1 MLSSIWFIIFIPYIF
16 SFTTI
21 PTENIAVASSRDFT
35 SMSSPNT
42 ILNTDF
48 PPISI
53 RQRLHQKTTGL
64 LKLVRYKNILPTT
77 LLSFT
82 GGYILQ
88 PSITS
93 LLHNPSFLIGIF
105 NTVLIMC
112 SSMIM
117 NDLFDMK
124 VDKINNPKRPLI
136 TGQVT
141 VREALVTN
149 IVILVTIY
157 GFTYTYLSPE
167 LRTMIHLAILNIIL
181 YTPILKKALFI
192 KNLSCASLVGFS
204 IYFSGLTTR
213 TLNTPTYLQNQLLTI
228 ATRTIFF
235 GSLFNE
241 ILLDI
246 RDSQGD
252 LQNGIRTIPN
262 VFGIKKA
269 MTFAKWIL
277 HINVFWN
284 LFHLIQL
291 FHWRTGLI
299 YILCFTP
306 IFKNVYEVRNEEITT
321 EMIQKTVNE
330 TNMPLFGLLLYL
342 CFLARA

>member
-1 MLSSIWFIIFIPYIF
+1 MRCVWFILFIPYVF

-21 PTENIAVASSRDFT
+21 PTENTAVASSREFLYIA
-35 SMSSPNT
+35 SYSHN
-42 ILNTDF
+42 INTDV
-48 PPISI
+48 PRITI
-53 RQRLHQKTTGL
+53 REKLHKKTTSL
-64 LKLVRYKNILPTT
+64 LKLVRYKNIFPTT

-82 GGYILQ
+82 GGYIIQ
-88 PSITS
+88 PSITM
-93 LLHNPSFLIGIF
+93 LLHNPPFLVGII

-124 VDKINNPKRPLI
+124 IDKINNPNRPLI

-141 VREALVTN
+141 VREAVITN
-149 IVILVTIY
+149 IAILGTTSAL
-157 GFTYTYLSPE
+157 TYKYLSSE
-167 LRTMIHLAILNIIL
+167 LRFAINLAILNITL

-204 IYFSGLTTR
+204 IYFAGLTTR
-213 TLNTPTYLQNQLLTI
+213 TFNTPTYLQNQLLTI

-246 RDSQGD
+246 RDSPGD

-262 VFGIKKA
+262 VFGINNALKI
-269 MTFAKWIL
+269 AKLIL

-291 FHWRTGLI
+291 FHWRTGMMFV
-299 YILCFTP
+299 LCFTP
-306 IFKNVYEVRNEEITT
+306 IFKNLYKTKNEEITT
-321 EMIQKTVNE
+321 EIIQKTVNE
-330 TNMPLFGLLLYL
+330 TNLPLFGVLLYL
-342 CFLARA
+342 CFLARV

>member
-1 MLSSIWFIIFIPYIF
+1 MFSSIWFILFIPYVF

-21 PTENIAVASSRDFT
+21 PTENIAVVSSREIA
-35 SMSSPNT
+35 SMSSYAHN
-42 ILNTDF
+42 INTDV
-48 PPISI
+48 PPMSI
-53 RQRLHQKTTGL
+53 MQRLRQKTTGL
-64 LKLVRYKNILPTT
+64 LKLARYKNILPTT

-82 GGYILQ
+82 GGYIIQ
-88 PSITS
+88 PSITT
-93 LLHNPSFLIGIF
+93 LLHNPSFLIGII
-105 NTVLIMC
+105 NAALIMC

-124 VDKINNPKRPLI
+124 IDKINNPKRPLI
-136 TGQVT
+136 TGDVT
-141 VREALVTN
+141 VCEAVLTN
-149 IVILVTIY
+149 IAILGTTSAI
-157 GFTYTYLSPE
+157 TYKYLSPE
-167 LRTMIHLAILNIIL
+167 LRFAINLAILNITL

-204 IYFSGLTTR
+204 IYFAGLTTR
-213 TLNTPTYLQNQLLTI
+213 SLKTPTYLQNQLLTI

-241 ILLDI
+241 ILLDV

-269 MTFAKWIL
+269 ITFAKLIL
-277 HINVFWN
+277 YINVFWN

-291 FHWRTGLI
+291 FHWKTSVM

-306 IFKNVYEVRNEEITT
+306 IFKNLYKTRTEEMTT

>member
-1 MLSSIWFIIFIPYIF
+1 MLSSIWFILFVPYIF

-192 KNLSCASLVGFS
+192 KNISCASLVGFS
-204 IYFSGLTTR
+204 IYFAGLTTR
-213 TLNTPTYLQNQLLTI
+213 TLNTPAYLQNQLLTI

>member
-1 MLSSIWFIIFIPYIF
+1 MFSSIWFVLFIPYVF

-21 PTENIAVASSRDFT
+21 PTENVAVANSREIVT
-35 SMSSPNT
+35 MSFVNN

-48 PPISI
+48 PRMTI
-53 RQRLHQKTTGL
+53 RQKLHQKTTGL

-82 GGYILQ
+82 GGYIIQ
-88 PSITS
+88 PSITT
-93 LLHNPSFLIGIF
+93 LLHNPSFLIGIL

-149 IVILVTIY
+149 VAIIGTIH
-157 GFTYTYLSPE
+157 GLTYTYLSPE
-167 LRTMIHLAILNIIL
+167 LRTMIHLAILNISL

-204 IYFSGLTTR
+204 IYFAGFTTR

-269 MTFAKWIL
+269 MTFAKLIL
-277 HINVFWN
+277 HINVIWN

-291 FHWRTGLI
+291 FHWRTGLM

-306 IFKNVYEVRNEEITT
+306 IFKNLYKTRTEEITT
-321 EMIQKTVNE
+321 EMIQQTVNE

>member
-1 MLSSIWFIIFIPYIF
+1 MMRYVWFILFIPYVF
-16 SFTTI
+16 SFTAI
-21 PTENIAVASSRDFT
+21 PTENTAIMSSRDFT

-53 RQRLHQKTTGL
+53 REKLHKKTTSL

-82 GGYILQ
+82 GGYIIQ
-88 PSITS
+88 PSITM
-93 LLHNPSFLIGIF
+93 LLHNPPFLIGII

-124 VDKINNPKRPLI
+124 LDKINNPKRPLI
-136 TGQVT
+136 TGDVT
-141 VREALVTN
+141 IREAVLTN
-149 IVILVTIY
+149 IAILGTTSAL
-157 GFTYTYLSPE
+157 TYKYLSSE
-167 LRTMIHLAILNIIL
+167 LRFAINLAILNITL

-204 IYFSGLTTR
+204 IYFAGFNTR
-213 TLNTPTYLQNQLLTI
+213 TLKTPTYLQNQLLTI

-246 RDSQGD
+246 RDYRGD

-262 VFGIKKA
+262 VFGINNA
-269 MTFAKWIL
+269 LTFAKFIL

-284 LFHLIQL
+284 LVHLIQI
-291 FHWRTGLI
+291 FNWRTGLI
-299 YILCFTP
+299 YILFFTP
-306 IFKNVYEVRNEEITT
+306 IFKNFYQTRTEGMTT
-321 EMIQKTVNE
+321 EIIQKTVNE
-330 TNMPLFGLLLYL
+330 TNLPLFGLLLYL
-342 CFLARA
+342 CFLARV

>member
-1 MLSSIWFIIFIPYIF
+1 
-16 SFTTI
+16 
-21 PTENIAVASSRDFT
+21 
-35 SMSSPNT
+35 
-42 ILNTDF
+42 
-48 PPISI
+48 
-53 RQRLHQKTTGL
+53 
-64 LKLVRYKNILPTT
+64 
-77 LLSFT
+77 
-82 GGYILQ
+82 
-88 PSITS
+88 
-93 LLHNPSFLIGIF
+93 
-105 NTVLIMC
+105 
-112 SSMIM
+112 MIM

-141 VREALVTN
+141 VREAHVTN
-149 IVILVTIY
+149 IAFLVTIY

-204 IYFSGLTTR
+204 IYFAGLTTR

-241 ILLDI
+241 ILLDV

-269 MTFAKWIL
+269 ITFAKLIL

-291 FHWRTGLI
+291 FHWRTGI
-299 YILCFTP
+299 MYILCFTP
-306 IFKNVYEVRNEEITT
+306 IFKNLYKTRTEEMTT

>member
-1 MLSSIWFIIFIPYIF
+1 MLPSIWFILFIPYVF
-16 SFTTI
+16 SFTTV
-21 PTENIAVASSRDFT
+21 PTENTAITTSREIVT
-35 SMSSPNT
+35 MSFVNN

-48 PPISI
+48 PRMTI
-53 RQRLHQKTTGL
+53 RQKLHQKTTGL

-82 GGYILQ
+82 GGYIIQ
-88 PSITS
+88 PSITT
-93 LLHNPSFLIGIF
+93 LLHNPSFLIGIL

-141 VREALVTN
+141 FREALVTN
-149 IVILVTIY
+149 IAIIGTIH
-157 GFTYTYLSPE
+157 GLTYTFLSSE
-167 LRTMIHLAILNIIL
+167 LRTMIHLAILNITL

-204 IYFSGLTTR
+204 IYFAGLTAR
-213 TLNTPTYLQNQLLTI
+213 TFNTPTYLQNQLLDI

-246 RDSQGD
+246 RDSPGD

-262 VFGIKKA
+262 VFGINNALK
-269 MTFAKWIL
+269 FAKWIL

-306 IFKNVYEVRNEEITT
+306 IFKNLYKTRTEEMTT

-330 TNMPLFGLLLYL
+330 TNMPLFGILLYL
-342 CFLARA
+342 CFFARV

>member
-1 MLSSIWFIIFIPYIF
+1 
-16 SFTTI
+16 
-21 PTENIAVASSRDFT
+21 
-35 SMSSPNT
+35 
-42 ILNTDF
+42 
-48 PPISI
+48 
-53 RQRLHQKTTGL
+53 
-64 LKLVRYKNILPTT
+64 
-77 LLSFT
+77 
-82 GGYILQ
+82 
-88 PSITS
+88 
-93 LLHNPSFLIGIF
+93 
-105 NTVLIMC
+105 
-112 SSMIM
+112 MIM

-149 IVILVTIY
+149 IVIIGTIH
-157 GFTYTYLSPE
+157 GLTYTFLSPE
-167 LRTMIHLAILNIIL
+167 LRTMIHLAILNITL

-204 IYFSGLTTR
+204 IYFAGLTTR
-213 TLNTPTYLQNQLLTI
+213 TLNTPTYLQNQLLDI

-269 MTFAKWIL
+269 ITFAKLIL

-291 FHWRTGLI
+291 FHWKTSVM

-306 IFKNVYEVRNEEITT
+306 IFKNLYKTRTEEMTT

-330 TNMPLFGLLLYL
+330 TNMPLFGILLYL
-342 CFLARA
+342 CFLARV

>member
-1 MLSSIWFIIFIPYIF
+1 MFSSIWFVLFIPYVF

-21 PTENIAVASSRDFT
+21 PTENVAVANSREIVT
-35 SMSSPNT
+35 MSFVNN

-48 PPISI
+48 PRMTI
-53 RQRLHQKTTGL
+53 RQKLHQKTTGL

-82 GGYILQ
+82 GGYIIQ
-88 PSITS
+88 PSITT
-93 LLHNPSFLIGIF
+93 LLHNPSFLIGIL

-149 IVILVTIY
+149 VAIIGTIH
-157 GFTYTYLSPE
+157 GLTYTYLSPE
-167 LRTMIHLAILNIIL
+167 LRTMIHLAILNISL

-204 IYFSGLTTR
+204 IYFAGFTTR

-269 MTFAKWIL
+269 LTFAKLIL

-291 FHWRTGLI
+291 VHWRTGI
-299 YILCFTP
+299 MYILCFTP
-306 IFKNVYEVRNEEITT
+306 IFKNLYKTRTEEMTT
-321 EMIQKTVNE
+321 EMIQRTVNE
-330 TNMPLFGLLLYL
+330 TNMPLFGILLYL

>member
-1 MLSSIWFIIFIPYIF
+1 MFSSIWFILFIPYVF

-21 PTENIAVASSRDFT
+21 TTENIAVASSRDFT
-35 SMSSPNT
+35 TMTSYTHN
-42 ILNTDF
+42 INADV

-82 GGYILQ
+82 GGYIIQ
-88 PSITS
+88 PSITT
-93 LLHNPSFLIGIF
+93 LLHNPSFLIGIL

-141 VREALVTN
+141 VREALITN
-149 IVILVTIY
+149 VAIIGTIQ
-157 GFTYTYLSPE
+157 GLTYTYLSPE
-167 LRTMIHLAILNIIL
+167 LRTMIHLAILNISL
-181 YTPILKKALFI
+181 YTPILKKTLFI

-204 IYFSGLTTR
+204 IYFAGFTTR
-213 TLNTPTYLQNQLLTI
+213 TLKTPTYLQNQLLTI

-241 ILLDI
+241 ILLDV
-246 RDSQGD
+246 RDSPGD
-252 LQNGIRTIPN
+252 LENGIRTIPN

-269 MTFAKWIL
+269 ITFAKLIL

-291 FHWRTGLI
+291 FHWRTGLL
-299 YILCFTP
+299 YILFFTP
-306 IFKNVYEVRNEEITT
+306 ILKNLYKTRTEEITT
-321 EMIQKTVNE
+321 EIIQKTVNE

-342 CFLARA
+342 CFLARV

>member
-1 MLSSIWFIIFIPYIF
+1 MFSSIWFILFIPYVF

-21 PTENIAVASSRDFT
+21 PTENIAVVSSREFVSIASYAHNINADV
-35 SMSSPNT
+35 
-42 ILNTDF
+42 

-53 RQRLHQKTTGL
+53 RQRLRQKTIGL

-82 GGYILQ
+82 GGYIIQ
-88 PSITS
+88 PSITT
-93 LLHNPSFLIGIF
+93 LLHNPSFLIGIL

-124 VDKINNPKRPLI
+124 LDKINNPKRPLI
-136 TGQVT
+136 TGDVT
-141 VREALVTN
+141 IREAVLTN
-149 IVILVTIY
+149 IAILGTTSAL
-157 GFTYTYLSPE
+157 TYKYLSSE
-167 LRTMIHLAILNIIL
+167 LRFAINLAILNITL

-204 IYFSGLTTR
+204 IYFAGLTTR
-213 TLNTPTYLQNQLLTI
+213 TFNTPTYLQNQLLTI

-241 ILLDI
+241 ILLDV

-269 MTFAKWIL
+269 ITFAKLIL

-291 FHWRTGLI
+291 FHWKTGVM

-306 IFKNVYEVRNEEITT
+306 IFKNLYKTRTEEMTT

-330 TNMPLFGLLLYL
+330 TNLPLFGLLLYL
-342 CFLARA
+342 CFLARV